1 MHTNLICIKYNLM
14 TQVTALGERNCYKLK
29 VYYSKKYDI
38 VVGNTIL
45 SNVYKSLDVNIEK

>member
-1 MHTNLICIKYNLM
+1 M
-14 TQVTALGERNCYKLK
+14 TQVTTLGERNCCKLK

>member
-14 TQVTALGERNCYKLK
+14 TQVTTLGERNCCKLK